1 MTCKSGLGIC
11 FMDVAALIISIL
23 AFLLSILVALAESKR
38 DYKIT
43 KISIEFEFYREIYK
57 DHLIKKI
64 PEARKYMWI
73 SKDGYLKDSQPLID
87 ELNEIR
93 RDSLYFLYNNKSF
106 YSKLKKKLQKLEDYL
121 IKSEAALLV
130 GEEQT
135 AFLDSIQEQLNGIY
149 EVISQA
155 YCGEFN

>member
-1 MTCKSGLGIC
+1 
-11 FMDVAALIISIL
+11 
-23 AFLLSILVALAESKR
+23 
-38 DYKIT
+38 
-43 KISIEFEFYREIYK
+43 
-57 DHLIKKI
+57 
-64 PEARKYMWI
+64 MWI